1 MHSFLCVLLI
11 HLFDLYLWPLGYF
24 WSMCWIYA
32 LDFLLLYPI
41 LSLKTRCREMR
52 LHSAEIYSGVLQL
65 IYFHPLKCSTPLY
78 GSVLRCSVL
87 SFSTHRTLWIQSV
100 PGCKKLGLQETQ
112 TSRRQAAKKFLVFF
126 FRLAPAAAE
135 IYRLAAGNF
144 KKLLTLAAWRLR
156 NLQSSW
162 KSRFS
167 CNLQQARGI

>member
-65 IYFHPLKCSTPLY
+65 SYFHPLKCSTPLY
-78 GSVLRCSVL
+78 GAVLRCSVL
-87 SFSTHRTLWIQSV
+87 SFSTHRTLWICTFFFFLLLCYCQIERRLMTLRMLTNATTLTMPLCHNIRSQSQAKLLWFRDNPLGKCWRQDLLLRV
-100 PGCKKLGLQETQ
+100 WPSLKLGE
-112 TSRRQAAKKFLVFF
+112 
-126 FRLAPAAAE
+126 
-135 IYRLAAGNF
+135 
-144 KKLLTLAAWRLR
+144 
-156 NLQSSW
+156 
-162 KSRFS
+162 
-167 CNLQQARGI
+167 